1 MLVVVGEVPLMEEGE
16 GEGEVLVVVGGVP
29 LME

>member
-16 GEGEVLVVVGGVP
+16 GEVLVVVGGVP